1 MKIKVSNSEKVTLK
15 NKTEKIEEVI
25 EVLKKGGV
33 AIFPTD
39 TVYGI
44 GTLPYKKNVKRLYEI
59 KKRDFSKKIIAL
71 VSDFEK
77 VLEIIEE
84 KQENIKKILKITEKY
99 WPGQLTIVFKCNKKF
114 TEKFDEDMDTI
125 GVRIPKNKIALEII
139 KGLNGI
145 LLTTSANLSGEEAVT
160 EVENIN
166 EQVLHKIINLIPLN
180 IAFFLYK
187 SFFYLNFLFA
197 LTLLN
202 LLHKDSFVLLKKPM
216 LKIYLY
222 RLIIIM
228 KLMETLL
235 QVLLF
240 LMSF

>member
-166 EQVLHKIINLIPLN
+166 EQVLKEV
-180 IAFFLYK
+180 
-187 SFFYLNFLFA
+187 
-197 LTLLN
+197 
-202 LLHKDSFVLLKKPM
+202 D
-216 LKIYLY
+216 
-222 RLIIIM
+222 IIIEEKEKKELNGKPSTIIKYENGVITLIREGNISFEKLQQLM
-228 KLMETLL
+228 KG
-235 QVLLF
+235 
-240 LMSF
+240 